1 MSMLSM
7 SISLTRC
14 YQKLSPWL
22 CTPLDQT
29 SRAYLETH
37 LDLLTDEY
45 EQFLAIFVSQH
56 ENSPV
61 DQQLLRTLQHLLRES
76 RERGGTQQAVR
87 DAYINVFGGLILDLP
102 AWLARVEQ
110 QLEVVFSLAQ
120 TDRLVAEN
128 KMRLKEAISQAVRE
142 HLAPEIVAELQY
154 QWEDYSQTEY
164 SNVQQVRSKPPLA
177 ATKPHYAS
185 ILQSATHCNTQKSW
199 QRLTMSIVDLPDLK
213 LSAMQVNHL
222 RLEAGG
228 LHLDSTATLHTVGGV
243 QLWLRGPMHQ
253 GTLTRCPSWSSL
265 ARPEAFSRSRFSPQ
279 SDRHAGCICILG
291 SGTQRATPC
300 AGDLSA
306 VCPQTGHAFEV

>member
-154 QWEDYSQTEY
+154 QLGRLFANGVLQCSTGALKTAIGCYEASLRIYTPERYPLQY
-164 SNVQQVRSKPPLA
+164 AKILA
-177 ATKPHYAS
+177 A
-185 ILQSATHCNTQKSW
+185 
-199 QRLTMSIVDLPDLK
+199 
-213 LSAMQVNHL
+213 
-222 RLEAGG
+222 
-228 LHLDSTATLHTVGGV
+228 LDDVY
-243 QLWLRGPMHQ
+243 
-253 GTLTRCPSWSSL
+253 C
-265 ARPEAFSRSRFSPQ
+265 
-279 SDRHAGCICILG
+279 
-291 SGTQRATPC
+291 
-300 AGDLSA
+300 
-306 VCPQTGHAFEV
+306 